1 MPARARFRVILYEYP
16 FNERIRTYLRLEHL
30 LHRLSSLLAH
40 TAALDHHFALVTLFE
55 IMDMVGRID
64 IKTDVLKDL
73 ENHKAYLS
81 AQRGNPA
88 IAQEA
93 LEAFAGYVEN
103 AFSTLKRQHGKPC
116 SQLTEDDWLMSVRSR
131 IFIPGGTC
139 SFDLPAYHAWQE
151 GHADARLADL
161 SRWISHLQPLAN
173 ALALLLH
180 MLRDSGTPQMAQA
193 QQGQFQHALPQGRQ
207 VQLIR
212 LSLPKKMNVVPKI
225 SGNRLLIS
233 IQFMQQ
239 LAGNKSAPVADDVA
253 FELAFCS

>member
-1 MPARARFRVILYEYP
+1 M
-16 FNERIRTYLRLEHL
+16 
-30 LHRLSSLLAH
+30 
-40 TAALDHHFALVTLFE
+40 
-55 IMDMVGRID
+55 
-64 IKTDVLKDL
+64 
-73 ENHKAYLS
+73 
-81 AQRGNPA
+81 
-88 IAQEA
+88 
-93 LEAFAGYVEN
+93 
-103 AFSTLKRQHGKPC
+103 
-116 SQLTEDDWLMSVRSR
+116 
-131 IFIPGGTC
+131 
-139 SFDLPAYHAWQE
+139 
-151 GHADARLADL
+151 
-161 SRWISHLQPLAN
+161 QPLAN

-253 FELAFCS
+253 FELALCS

>member
-30 LHRLSSLLAH
+30 LHRLGSLLAH

-55 IMDMVGRID
+55 IMDMAGRID

-139 SFDLPAYHAWQE
+139 SFDLPAYHV
-151 GHADARLADL
+151 
-161 SRWISHLQPLAN
+161 QPLAN

-253 FELAFCS
+253 FELALCS